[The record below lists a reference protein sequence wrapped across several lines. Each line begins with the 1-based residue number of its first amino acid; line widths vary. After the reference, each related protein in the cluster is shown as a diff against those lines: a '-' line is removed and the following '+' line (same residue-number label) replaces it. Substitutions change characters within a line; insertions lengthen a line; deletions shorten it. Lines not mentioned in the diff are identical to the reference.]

1 MAKLTIEVPAEEV
14 TKAIGDAYKKNK
26 GKFNVPG
33 FRKGHVPQKM
43 IEKMFDKTAL
53 LRIDPISTTGKAYKG

>member
-1 MAKLTIEVPAEEV
+1 MEAFVTQKHHGYEE
-14 TKAIGDAYKKNK
+14 IG
-26 GKFNVPG
+26 F
-33 FRKGHVPQKM
+33 KM

>member
-1 MAKLTIEVPAEEV
+1 
-14 TKAIGDAYKKNK
+14 
-26 GKFNVPG
+26 
-33 FRKGHVPQKM
+33 M